1 MCDFDHSSRGSLAVF
16 TPDMEE
22 GEEAEHMRTGMTGV
36 ADGGPVHSL
45 APVHCHQVDVKKP
58 NLFLEQT
65 RLCHLEDT

>member
-1 MCDFDHSSRGSLAVF
+1 MCDFDHSSRGTLAAF

-45 APVHCHQVDVKKP
+45 APVDVKKP